1 MRNTSQPRLT
11 VLVTGTASDSHTWN
25 LMFLQLLVE
34 EQEHRV
40 VNLGPCVPPELLA
53 DTCQRVAPDLV
64 VLSSVNGHGYPDGLR
79 AVTHLRDRLGPA
91 APPVVIGGKLGV
103 AGPLAAEQVHRLLA
117 AGFAAVFDG
126 GDLDRFRGYL
136 HRLAAGA
143 AAAVPE
149 ESTVDAIGA
158 GL

>member
-1 MRNTSQPRLT
+1 M
-11 VLVTGTASDSHTWN
+11 TGAASDSHTWN
-25 LMFLQLLVE
+25 LMFLQLFIE
-34 EQEHRV
+34 EQGHRV
-40 VNLGPCVPPELLA
+40 VNLGPCVPPTLLA
-53 DTCQRVAPDLV
+53 DSCRTVAPDLV

-79 AVTHLRDRLGPA
+79 AVTQLRERLRSA

-103 AGPLAAEQVHRLLA
+103 AGPLAAEQVRRLRT

-126 GDLDRFRGYL
+126 GDLDSFQDYL

-143 AAAVPE
+143 AATMPATHRVATMPATPSPAAVR
-149 ESTVDAIGA
+149 A